1 MAVRKQ
7 LIFGASVGFAAVAA
21 IGLLVL
27 GVQQGVFVGKPQRL
41 LSQAAKAQQ
50 QGDLP
55 KAQAQ
60 LEEIVA
66 TFPDSPAVD
75 DALFKLGEI
84 HQAQQHFAEAKL
96 AYQKLLEKFPD
107 SPLLPKVQA
116 ELGKANV
123 ALLFSPNVTDLDTA
137 YEIKPGDTLGKIAA
151 SFGTTVDFLKKS
163 NHLSSNV
170 IQPGKKL
177 KVPKGKFSI
186 VVDKSQNELLLT
198 ENNKFVKTYRVATGK
213 DNSTPVGNF
222 KIVSKLVDPV
232 WYGQGAVVPPNSPEN
247 VLGTRWMGI
256 DKKGYG
262 IHGTIDPN
270 AIGQQ
275 VTAGCV
281 RMTNADVEELFS
293 IVPTGTDVTIVD

>member
-1 MAVRKQ
+1 MAIRKQ
-7 LIFGASVGFAAVAA
+7 LIVGASVGLSAVAV
-21 IGLLVL
+21 IGLLIF
-27 GVQQGVFVGKPQRL
+27 GAQQGLFMGKPQRL

-60 LEEIVA
+60 LEEIIA
-66 TFPDSPAVD
+66 TYPDSPVVD
-75 DALFKLGEI
+75 DALFKLGDI
-84 HQAQQHFAEAKL
+84 YQAQQKFAEAKT
-96 AYQKLLEKFPD
+96 AYQKLLDKFPD

-116 ELGKANV
+116 ELGKTNV
-123 ALLFSPNVTDLDTA
+123 ALLFSPSVTPLDAA
-137 YEIKPGDTLGKIAA
+137 YEVKPGDTLGKIAA
-151 SFGTTVDFLKKS
+151 SFGTTVDYLKKS
-163 NHLSSNV
+163 NHLASNV
-170 IQPGKKL
+170 IQPGKTL

-198 ENNKFVKTYRVATGK
+198 EDNKFVKTYRVATGK
-213 DNSTPVGNF
+213 ENSTPVGNF
-222 KIVSKLVDPV
+222 KIISKLVNPV
-232 WYGQGAVVPPNSPEN
+232 WYAQGAVVPPNSPEN

-293 IVPTGTDVTIVD
+293 IVPVGTDVTIVD